1 MTLVL
6 ENQKDLKMEKD
17 TMENNLKRGNLT
29 IRLDNELLIK
39 YKKICEENG
48 FDMSKRLR
56 LFIESEIIHS
66 EQGVNLTTKLKNVN

>member
-1 MTLVL
+1 
-6 ENQKDLKMEKD
+6 
-17 TMENNLKRGNLT
+17 MENNLKRGNLT